1 MGATHLFVVDM
12 VDICIVKLGTCA
24 IATTIGEESSFCIV
38 SNFNLQCMTTR
49 GIADDMV
56 WGLSEPVEES
66 HSDYP
71 FLLLLG
77 QRVGEP

>member
-1 MGATHLFVVDM
+1 MGATHLFVVNM
-12 VDICIVKLGTCA
+12 VDICIVKLRMCTITTTLRKKTC
-24 IATTIGEESSFCIV
+24 FCIV
-38 SNFNLQCMTTR
+38 SNFNLQCMTAR
-49 GIADDMV
+49 GITYDVV
-56 WGLSEPVEES
+56 WGLSEPIEES